1 MLRSRGSGYQEDKMS
16 VSYKGQTF
24 MCNKDMALYVDSA
37 DRTLYVTG
45 NIRPVPQPR
54 MTVRSRY
61 ANKYHKRYIEWRN
74 QMRDMLNAI
83 LMNGVITA
91 TRNYS
96 KYRTVGTQGLWFK
109 DEKLK
114 LSAIFGA
121 KPSEPSRYN
130 KDGSPDKRTITDIY
144 NSDLANYVKAWE
156 DVMNGIVYTDDKQIR
171 EYGEC
176 RATDDRKDYYW
187 IRLKIIHRGN
197 YHSDIIA
204 KL

>member
-1 MLRSRGSGYQEDKMS
+1 MS

-24 MCNKDMALYVDSA
+24 MCNKDMALYVDSD

-74 QMRDMLNAI
+74 QMRVMLNAI
-83 LMNGVITA
+83 LINGVITA

-96 KYRTVGTQGLWFK
+96 KYRTVGSQGLWFK

-144 NSDLANYVKAWE
+144 NSWHS
-156 DVMNGIVYTDDKQIR
+156 
-171 EYGEC
+171 
-176 RATDDRKDYYW
+176 
-187 IRLKIIHRGN
+187 IHRR
-197 YHSDIIA
+197 
-204 KL
+204 